1 MDPRQL
7 AEQHNNL
14 IATYMQYSNTPG
26 YENYLSNISNDI
38 ENIRRSLSQIADF
51 RLDQMGY
58 INELIPITQQQG
70 YGQNYN
76 HSYFNRGYPPKQQQ
90 PMYNKPINY
99 YNRTETN
106 PYNNTNDRYGKLA
119 NKVDMTPKQ
128 QPMYGKPDKPV
139 IEDKEKIFIAGHK
152 YPLLTTSNKKCKEDE
167 LSNNIYQYIIE
178 NSEGPDDTIKGI
190 NITTTEHKDLDNVY
204 KDSETTQNINVFLN
218 GYVNNKSFIDD
229 SELERIVDVD
239 DISGLDLSLLKLN
252 KDLASYNFYKSYLT
266 RIFNFLCKVK
276 LIKRSLSSDDILSDI
291 YDIDNDIIKPNKFP
305 DSTTIFSKIKNI
317 LVKNISMTSILSD
330 KENSFTTLPIVF
342 IPTKYNKVLEDRML
356 KSKYKSE
363 IFKISELGSEDFYN
377 VLKAEHVNMLLIEY
391 GFICLTYKNID
402 GIYKYRLVTKSEID
416 HDYYLTRNSY
426 YI

>member
-14 IATYMQYSNTPG
+14 IAAYMQYSSTPG
-26 YENYLSNISNDI
+26 YENYLGNISNDI

-58 INELIPITQQQG
+58 IIELIPITQQQS
-70 YGQNYN
+70 YN
-76 HSYFNRGYPPKQQQ
+76 QSYFNRGGNGYPPKQ
-90 PMYNKPINY
+90 PMYNKPANY
-99 YNRTETN
+99 YNRAETN

-128 QPMYGKPDKPV
+128 PIYGKEEKPV
-139 IEDKEKIFIAGHK
+139 IENKEKIFIAGHNF
-152 YPLLTTSNKKCKEDE
+152 PFLTTNNKRCKEDE
-167 LSNNIYQYIIE
+167 IGNGIYQYIIE
-178 NSEGPDDTIKGI
+178 NGEGSDDFIKSVKY
-190 NITTTEHKDLDNVY
+190 TTTEHKNLDDIY
-204 KDSETTQNINVFLN
+204 KDSEITQNINITLN
-218 GYVNNKSFIDD
+218 GYVNNKFFIDD
-229 SELERIVDVD
+229 GELERIADVD
-239 DISGLDLSLLKLN
+239 NINTLDLSLLKLN
-252 KDLASYNFYKSYLT
+252 KDLASYNFYKSYFT
-266 RIFNFLCKVK
+266 RLFNFLCKVK
-276 LIKRSLSSDDILSDI
+276 LVKRTLSSDDILSDI
-291 YDIDNDIIKPNKFP
+291 YDIDNDLIRANKFP

-317 LVKNISMTSILSD
+317 IVKSISMTSILSD

-342 IPTKYNKVLEDRML
+342 MPNKYNKVLEDRML

-377 VLKAEHVNMLLIEY
+377 MFKSEHINNLLNEY

-402 GIYKYRLVTKSEID
+402 GLYRYRLVTKSEID
-416 HDYYLTRNSY
+416 NDYYLTRNSY

>member
-26 YENYLSNISNDI
+26 YENYLGNISNDI
-38 ENIRRSLSQIADF
+38 ENIRRSLSQVADF

-58 INELIPITQQQG
+58 INELIPITQQQS

-76 HSYFNRGYPPKQQQ
+76 QSYFNRGYPPKQ
-90 PMYNKPINY
+90 PTYNKPINY

-106 PYNNTNDRYGKLA
+106 PYNNNNNDRYGKLA

-128 QPMYGKPDKPV
+128 PMYGKPDKPDNL
-139 IEDKEKIFIAGHK
+139 DKEKTFIAGHNF
-152 YPLLTTSNKKCKEDE
+152 PLLTTNNKKCKEDE
-167 LSNNIYQYIIE
+167 ISNNIYQYIIE
-178 NSEGPDDTIKGI
+178 NGDGLDDSIRGMNIK
-190 NITTTEHKDLDNVY
+190 TTDHEDIDSVYRDTETSQD
-204 KDSETTQNINVFLN
+204 IIVFLK

-229 SELERIVDVD
+229 GELERITDVENG
-239 DISGLDLSLLKLN
+239 SNLNLSLLKFN
-252 KDLASYNFYKSYLT
+252 KDLASYQFYKSYFT
-266 RIFNFLCKVK
+266 RIFNFLCKAKLVK
-276 LIKRSLSSDDILSDI
+276 RTLSSDDILSDI
-291 YDIDNDIIKPNKFP
+291 HDIDMDIIKPNKFP

-317 LVKNISMTSILSD
+317 LVKSICMTSILSD

-342 IPTKYNKVLEDRML
+342 IPTKYNKVLEGRIL
-356 KSKYKSE
+356 NSKYKSE

-377 VLKAEHVNMLLIEY
+377 MFKSEHVNAMLNEY

-402 GIYKYRLVTKSEID
+402 GLYKYRIVTKSEID
-416 HDYYLTRNSY
+416 NDYYLTRNSC